1 MENKDSRA
9 RQLPSGVEILPPGKP
24 PAGHDKY
31 ETYGEERKF
40 PWLKI
45 GLLALALLLY
55 TASPLDL
62 IPDFIPVLGQLD
74 DIVVDTGLIAMILRT
89 VYQYYRGGR
98 PQRVTWKHG
107 VRGMLLQRALRWVF
121 SK

>member
-1 MENKDSRA
+1 MQNKDSFPK
-9 RQLPSGVEILPPGKP
+9 QLPPGTELLPPEKP
-24 PAGHDKY
+24 SVSHNY
-31 ETYGEERKF
+31 EPFGERRKF
-40 PWLKI
+40 PWMKL

-74 DIVVDTGLIAMILRT
+74 DLVVDTGLIAMILRT